1 MDHASYRRVSVGLTG
16 QIAAAAREYTRFP
29 RLTHLVF
36 RVWQRNA
43 RVWFQ
48 FYKPSLLGNLGE
60 PVLFLLA
67 MGYGLGRLVPL
78 MDGVSYVQYLAPGLV
93 VSSAMYTAT
102 FECCFGS
109 FTRMM
114 HQKTYA
120 AIIATPVSI
129 EEVVAGDILWGTTKS
144 LMGGMMIMLVITVFK
159 LVQWPLA
166 YVIVPFILIAE
177 GLMFSSMGMF
187 ITSISPS
194 YDFFT
199 YYFTL
204 YITPMFLFSGIF
216 FPLSD
221 LPAWAQRLSWFLP
234 LTHVVNLVRATVLG
248 RSPQSWATD
257 VLWIL
262 VFSAAFF
269 TLSVNLIRR
278 RLLV

>member
-1 MDHASYRRVSVGLTG
+1 MELSTNLPRRLALT
-16 QIAAAAREYTRFP
+16 AREHTRFP
-29 RLTHLVF
+29 ELSHLAL

-43 RVWFQ
+43 RVWIQ

-78 MDGVSYVQYLAPGLV
+78 MDGVPYVQYLAPGLV

-109 FTRMM
+109 FTRMI

-129 EEVVAGDILWGTTKS
+129 EEVVAGDILWGATKS
-144 LMGGMMIMLVITVFK
+144 LIGGMIIMMVIAAFR
-159 LVQWPLA
+159 LVQWPWA
-166 YVIVPFILIAE
+166 FAIVPVILVVE
-177 GLMFSSMGMF
+177 GLMFSSMAMF
-187 ITSISPS
+187 ITSMSPS

-204 YITPMFLFSGIF
+204 FITPMFLFSGIF
-216 FPLSD
+216 FPLSG
-221 LPAWAQRLSWFLP
+221 LPVWAQKLSWFFP
-234 LTHVVNLVRATVLG
+234 LTHVVNLVRAAVLG
-248 RSPQSWATD
+248 RSPEY
-257 VLWIL
+257 WIMDL
-262 VFSAAFF
+262 IWIAACTILFF
-269 TLSVNLIRR
+269 TLSANRIRR

>member
-1 MDHASYRRVSVGLTG
+1 MERVPFMQPLVGLPR
-16 QIAAAAREYTRFP
+16 QISLAAREYMRFP

-36 RVWQRNA
+36 RVWHRNA
-43 RVWFQ
+43 KVWAQ
-48 FYKPSLLGNLGE
+48 FYKPSLLGSLGE
-60 PVLFLLA
+60 PLLFLLA

-78 MDGVSYVQYLAPGLV
+78 LDGVSYIQYLAPGLV

-109 FTRMM
+109 FTRMI

-129 EEVVAGDILWGTTKS
+129 EEVVAGDILSGATKS
-144 LMGGMMIMLVITVFK
+144 LIGGVIILLVIAAFG
-159 LVQWPLA
+159 LVQWPWA
-166 YVIVPFILIAE
+166 YGIVPVLLIAT
-177 GLMFSSMGMF
+177 GLMFCSMGMF
-187 ITSISPS
+187 ITSLSPS

-204 YITPMFLFSGIF
+204 FITPMFLFSGIF

-221 LPAWAQRLSWFLP
+221 LPAWAQRLSWFFP
-234 LTHVVNLVRATVLG
+234 LTHVVNLIRAVVLG
-248 RSPQSWATD
+248 RSPETWVTD
-257 VLWIL
+257 IIWIAA
-262 VFSAAFF
+262 FSAIFF

>member
-1 MDHASYRRVSVGLTG
+1 M
-16 QIAAAAREYTRFP
+16 RFP

-36 RVWQRNA
+36 RVWHRNA
-43 RVWFQ
+43 RVWAQ
-48 FYKPSLLGNLGE
+48 FYKPSLLGSLGE
-60 PVLFLLA
+60 PLLFLLA

-78 MDGVSYVQYLAPGLV
+78 LDGVSYIQYLAPGLV

-109 FTRMM
+109 FTRMI

-129 EEVVAGDILWGTTKS
+129 EEVVAGDILWGATKS
-144 LMGGMMIMLVITVFK
+144 LIGGVIILLVIAAFG
-159 LVQWPLA
+159 LVQWPWA
-166 YVIVPFILIAE
+166 YGIVPVLLIAT
-177 GLMFSSMGMF
+177 GLMFCSMGMF
-187 ITSISPS
+187 ITSLSPS

-204 YITPMFLFSGIF
+204 FITPMFLFSGIF

-221 LPAWAQRLSWFLP
+221 LPAWAQRLSWFFP
-234 LTHVVNLVRATVLG
+234 LTHVVNLVRAVVLG
-248 RSPQSWATD
+248 RSPETWVTD
-257 VLWIL
+257 IIWIAA
-262 VFSAAFF
+262 FSVIFF